1 MSTETKVD
9 ATPYLVGCEPSTAN
23 KTGEWSILTPRRG
36 NRASPCSL
44 DCLLDGEVPSWL
56 EAVKLEKWE
65 EAWQIMKRK
74 NPFPALTGQVCFHPC
89 TDNCNRGQLD
99 EPIAIPEVEKA
110 IGLWRLRNYRPR
122 QKLSPTLGK
131 IAVVGSGPAGLS
143 CAFYLNEAGYDVSVF
158 EREEQPGGMLNLGIP
173 VYRLPRSIMQ
183 KEIAVLQEDGI
194 KFFCRCRVGSDL
206 SLEELYRD
214 YDRVFLATGAWLSR
228 RSSIKGEDLPGVW
241 TALDFLSTVNRGG
254 KPDLEG
260 PVFIIGGGNAAVDSA
275 RMALRLDGVKQ
286 VSLFYRRS
294 RLEMPAEQGEVEAAV
309 KEGVELN
316 FNAVPCEIKSEQ
328 GKIKK
333 VVFAYSRTSRQ
344 GLHIDKTRIS
354 TRQCGTVIMALGQKA
369 DYSLFE
375 NLKDHQR
382 LFAGGDL
389 VSGPSTVAE
398 AIKAGRIAALSI
410 KADLEGL
417 TGPTIYKVETA
428 AVAFEELN
436 LAVGTY
442 FQPLGKQLSPI
453 DEADRCLGCG
463 TCTSCGIC
471 YLFCPDLAVRIV
483 DGRCE
488 FDLEYCKGCGI
499 CEKECPSR
507 ALVMEGGR

>member
-1 MSTETKVD
+1 MAPESITFD
-9 ATPYLVGCEPSTAN
+9 APYIVGYDPSTAN

-36 NRASPCSL
+36 NRVSPCSL

-56 EAVKLEKWE
+56 EAMKLEKWE
-65 EAWQIMKRK
+65 EAWQIMKRA
-74 NPFPALTGQVCFHPC
+74 NPFPAITGYVCFHPC
-89 TDNCNRGQLD
+89 TENCNRGQLD

-110 IGLWRLRNYRPR
+110 IGLWRLENYQQRPR
-122 QKLSPTLGK
+122 YVSGKGK

-143 CAFYLNEAGYDVSVF
+143 CAFYLTEAGYDVTVF
-158 EREEQPGGMLNLGIP
+158 ECDKQPGGMLNLCIP
-173 VYRLPRSIMQ
+173 EYRLPRKILQ
-183 KEIAVLQEDGI
+183 KEIDVLQEEGI
-194 KFFCRCRVGSDL
+194 TFVCDCRVGSDIKL
-206 SLEELYRD
+206 QELYKD
-214 YDRVFLATGAWLSR
+214 YERVFLATGSWLSR
-228 RSSIKGEDLPGVW
+228 RLSIKGEDQPGVW
-241 TALDFLSTVNRGG
+241 TALDFLSTVNRGD
-254 KPDLEG
+254 KPDLEE

-294 RLEMPAEQGEVEAAV
+294 RLEMPAEQVEVEAAV

-316 FNAVPCEIKSEQ
+316 FNEVPCEIKSEQ
-328 GKIKK
+328 GKIKT
-333 VVFAYSRTSRQ
+333 VVFAYSRTNRQ
-344 GLHIDKTRIS
+344 GLHIDQTRIFH
-354 TRQCGTVIMALGQKA
+354 RQCGTVIMALGQKA
-369 DYSLFE
+369 DYSMFE
-375 NLKDHQR
+375 NMKDYQR
-382 LFAGGDL
+382 FFAGGDL

-410 KADLEGL
+410 TADLEGL
-417 TGPTIYKVETA
+417 TGPTMHKVETA

-488 FDLEYCKGCGI
+488 FDLDYCKGCGI